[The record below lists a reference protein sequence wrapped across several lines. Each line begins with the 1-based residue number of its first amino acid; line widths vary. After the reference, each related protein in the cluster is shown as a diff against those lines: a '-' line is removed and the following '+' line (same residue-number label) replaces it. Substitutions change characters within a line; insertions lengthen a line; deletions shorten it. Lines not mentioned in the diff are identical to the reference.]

1 MVSLLH
7 IKNISVSFDGLDVLK
22 SIDLDL
28 SSGEIV
34 ALTGPNGSGKT
45 TLLKVIFGEL
55 LPSSGSVQVE
65 RGVRIAYVNQE
76 PVDYRGT
83 VEDYLLGA
91 RPALLNLHRKMESLR
106 DYPIRYAEYIND
118 YHTAMGFE
126 FEEVINRKLSTF
138 GFQSTD
144 LKRDFGEFS
153 QGQRR
158 ILSILKA
165 LLSETTILLLDE
177 PTNHLDIAMTVKLEG
192 ILLSQRRDGIGII
205 VVSHDRTFIDRVA
218 DRTVYLKNGE
228 SVAVNGGYTMM
239 LEHLDSVYS
248 AKQKQAMEIDR
259 KIRQLEAEIV
269 RRKNWSASKEASK
282 RYAADKGY
290 VGHMAA
296 KQAKRALA
304 VQKRTE
310 KLIGELRET
319 KPFVEKPVSF
329 SKSDYSV
336 PKRKMLGAEGVAFSY
351 GDERVLL
358 EATLDIDTTDR
369 IGIIG
374 ANGSGKTTLMKC
386 LIGLLEPFSGEVYRN
401 ENVNWKYI
409 PQNVISFFE
418 RETLLDELF
427 STGIEEV
434 KLRSHLANVRLRG
447 ERILSRVS
455 DLSYGELMRAAI
467 LKATLSKAEFIFM
480 DEPTNH
486 LDIESLEVLDDLL
499 DDFPGGF
506 LFISHDRQFI
516 ARHGYRL
523 LIIENGILRSFE
535 TSSEIDLES
544 FRKSLDNV
552 LDSARDAEIRRRDAG
567 NM

>member
-1 MVSLLH
+1 MLH

-192 ILLSQRRDGIGII
+192 ILLSQKIG
-205 VVSHDRTFIDRVA
+205 
-218 DRTVYLKNGE
+218 
-228 SVAVNGGYTMM
+228 
-239 LEHLDSVYS
+239 
-248 AKQKQAMEIDR
+248 
-259 KIRQLEAEIV
+259 
-269 RRKNWSASKEASK
+269 
-282 RYAADKGY
+282 
-290 VGHMAA
+290 
-296 KQAKRALA
+296 RAH
-304 VQKRTE
+304 V
-310 KLIGELRET
+310 
-319 KPFVEKPVSF
+319 
-329 SKSDYSV
+329 
-336 PKRKMLGAEGVAFSY
+336 
-351 GDERVLL
+351 
-358 EATLDIDTTDR
+358 
-369 IGIIG
+369 
-374 ANGSGKTTLMKC
+374 
-386 LIGLLEPFSGEVYRN
+386 
-401 ENVNWKYI
+401 
-409 PQNVISFFE
+409 
-418 RETLLDELF
+418 
-427 STGIEEV
+427 
-434 KLRSHLANVRLRG
+434 
-447 ERILSRVS
+447 
-455 DLSYGELMRAAI
+455 
-467 LKATLSKAEFIFM
+467 
-480 DEPTNH
+480 
-486 LDIESLEVLDDLL
+486 
-499 DDFPGGF
+499 
-506 LFISHDRQFI
+506 
-516 ARHGYRL
+516 
-523 LIIENGILRSFE
+523 
-535 TSSEIDLES
+535 
-544 FRKSLDNV
+544 
-552 LDSARDAEIRRRDAG
+552 
-567 NM
+567 

>member
-1 MVSLLH
+1 
-7 IKNISVSFDGLDVLK
+7 
-22 SIDLDL
+22 
-28 SSGEIV
+28 
-34 ALTGPNGSGKT
+34 
-45 TLLKVIFGEL
+45 
-55 LPSSGSVQVE
+55 
-65 RGVRIAYVNQE
+65 
-76 PVDYRGT
+76 
-83 VEDYLLGA
+83 
-91 RPALLNLHRKMESLR
+91 
-106 DYPIRYAEYIND
+106 
-118 YHTAMGFE
+118 
-126 FEEVINRKLSTF
+126 
-138 GFQSTD
+138 
-144 LKRDFGEFS
+144 
-153 QGQRR
+153 
-158 ILSILKA
+158 
-165 LLSETTILLLDE
+165 
-177 PTNHLDIAMTVKLEG
+177 
-192 ILLSQRRDGIGII
+192 
-205 VVSHDRTFIDRVA
+205 
-218 DRTVYLKNGE
+218 
-228 SVAVNGGYTMM
+228 M
-239 LEHLDSVYS
+239 LFRSDSVYS

-567 NM
+567 TI

>member
-1 MVSLLH
+1 MLH

-567 NM
+567 TI

>member
-1 MVSLLH
+1 MLH

>member
-1 MVSLLH
+1 MLH

-239 LEHLDSVYS
+239 LEHLNSVYS

-351 GDERVLL
+351 CDERVLL

-567 NM
+567 TI

>member
-1 MVSLLH
+1 MLH

-165 LLSETTILLLDE
+165 LLSETTLLLLDE

-192 ILLSQRRDGIGII
+192 ILQSQRRDGIGII

-567 NM
+567 TI

>member
-1 MVSLLH
+1 MLH

-259 KIRQLEAEIV
+259 KIRQLEAEVV

-567 NM
+567 TI

>member
-1 MVSLLH
+1 LLH

-567 NM
+567 TI